1 MFDYIKGALISL
13 TPHQAVVDV
22 GGIGY
27 LLYTPLSAFSAM
39 PPIGEKILFYISSVI
54 REDSHKNFG
63 FLTREER
70 DLFEK
75 ISAVSGIGPKT
86 ALALIGHLDSLALE
100 SAITTAN
107 SHLLS
112 KIPGIGK
119 KTAERLIV
127 ELRDKVLKGL
137 KKSPLSPSSKQ
148 EISEETTLII
158 LLFAVL
164 TVGILIP
171 NEIDPELYNTLWP
184 GIIVLVAE
192 SPILY
197 RMNNIR
203 LSRKKH
209 NEKST
214 NFHQD

>member
-1 MFDYIKGALISL
+1 MFEYIKGTLVSL
-13 TPHQAVVDV
+13 TPHQAVIEV
-22 GGIGY
+22 GGVGY

-39 PPIGEKILFYISSVI
+39 PPMGEEITFYISSVI

-63 FLTREER
+63 FLTLEER

-86 ALALIGHLDSLALE
+86 ALALIGHLDSAALE

-107 SHLLS
+107 SALLS

-137 KKSPLSPSSKQ
+137 KKASFPQPSTKNLSDEDHMVNDALSALMNLGYNSLQAQQAVKKALALEKPADLSA
-148 EISEETTLII
+148 LIRTA
-158 LLFAVL
+158 LS
-164 TVGILIP
+164 GI
-171 NEIDPELYNTLWP
+171 
-184 GIIVLVAE
+184 
-192 SPILY
+192 
-197 RMNNIR
+197 
-203 LSRKKH
+203 
-209 NEKST
+209 
-214 NFHQD
+214 